1 MRVTKE
7 VVKGI
12 VGSLLSSSFDDATK
26 SPQFHEECWELCCSN
41 NPKIAIAAPRAHAKT
56 SGVTLGYGL
65 TTLLFR
71 ERKFMLLVS
80 DTESQSSLFLGA
92 FKQQLQD
99 NMELIELFG
108 LRRDKEGKVV
118 FEKDTETDVIVV
130 FEDGEKFRI
139 IAKGAE
145 QKLRGLLWNG
155 SRPDIIL
162 CDDMENDELVMNK
175 DRREKMRRWF
185 YSALLPSL
193 SSKGVIRVVG
203 TILHMDSLLERLM
216 PENQLLG
223 NKSRLLQH
231 TDLKT
236 WTDVRSVPWKSIR
249 YRAHNAD
256 YSQLLWPERYDME
269 YFQAKYTDYLLQGI
283 PDAYSQEYLNTP
295 LDESTAYFKRH
306 DFLPRTEEDKKKELH
321 YYITVDLAITEHE
334 RADYSVFIVAGM
346 DENRI
351 LHVVDVIRERIDGR
365 DIVETLMSLQSR
377 YNPIAIGI
385 EDTQVSKSLGPF
397 LNESM
402 IAKQIFL
409 NLVQLKHGGK
419 DKIARARSIQ
429 ARMRARGIKFD
440 NHADWFPAFQEEC
453 LQFPRGKHDDQVDA
467 FAYLGLML
475 LSLIEA
481 PTLQEKI
488 DEDYY
493 EELENSYGDA
503 DGRSATTGY

>member
-1 MRVTKE
+1 MKVTAHM
-7 VVKGI
+7 VAGI
-12 VGSLLSSSFDDATK
+12 VGSLLSSSFDQATK
-26 SPQFHEECWELCCSN
+26 SPQFHEECWDLCCSAS
-41 NPKIAIAAPRAHAKT
+41 PRVAIAAPRAHAKT

-80 DTESQSSLFLGA
+80 DTEAQSSLFLGT

-99 NMELIELFG
+99 NQELIELFG
-108 LRRDKEGKVV
+108 LKRDKEGQVL
-118 FEKDTETDVIVV
+118 FIKDTETDVIVQ
-130 FEDGEKFRI
+130 FDDGHMFRI

-193 SSKGVIRVVG
+193 SSGGVIRVVG

-216 PENQLLG
+216 PENQLLT
-223 NKSRLLQH
+223 NKNQLLRH

-236 WTDVRSVPWKSIR
+236 WTNARTPWKSIR
-249 YRAHNAD
+249 YRAHNQD
-256 YSQLLWPERYDME
+256 YSEILWPERYDMN
-269 YFQAKYTDYLLQGI
+269 YFEEKYRDYLLQGI

-295 LDESTAYFKRH
+295 LDESTAYFKRF
-306 DFLPRTEEDKKKELH
+306 DFLPRTEEDKKKDLH

-334 RADYSVFIVAGM
+334 RADYSAFVVSGM

-351 LHVVDVIRERIDGR
+351 LHVVDVIRERLDAK
-365 DIVETLMSLQSR
+365 DIVEMLMQLQSR
-377 YNPIAIGI
+377 YKPEAIGI
-385 EDTQVSKSLGPF
+385 EDTQISKSIGPF
-397 LNESM
+397 LNEEMVARNS
-402 IAKQIFL
+402 FL
-409 NLVQLKHGGK
+409 NLVKLKHGGK

-429 ARMRARGIKFD
+429 ARMRARGVKFD
-440 NHADWFPAFQEEC
+440 TNADWFMTFQEEC

-475 LSLIEA
+475 LELIEA
-481 PTLQEKI
+481 PTAKEKA
-488 DEDYY
+488 DDDYY
-493 EELENSYGDA
+493 EEMEKSYGDA
-503 DGRSATTGY
+503 DGRCAATGY

>member
-1 MRVTKE
+1 MVQ
-7 VVKGI
+7 GI
-12 VGSLLSSSFDDATK
+12 VGSLLSSSFDAATK

-41 NPKIAIAAPRAHAKT
+41 NPRVAIAAPRAHAKT

-65 TTLLFR
+65 STLLFR

-80 DTESQSSLFLGA
+80 DTESQSSLFLGT

-99 NMELIELFG
+99 NQELIELFG
-108 LRRDKEGKVV
+108 LERDKEGKVI
-118 FEKDTETDVIVV
+118 FIKDTETDIIVK
-130 FEDGEKFRI
+130 FNDGHMFRI

-162 CDDMENDELVMNK
+162 CDDMENDELVLNK
-175 DRREKMRRWF
+175 ERREKMRRWF

-193 SSKGVIRVVG
+193 SSSGVIRVVG

-216 PENQLLG
+216 PENQLLT
-223 NKSRLLQH
+223 NKNQLLKH

-236 WTDVRSVPWKSIR
+236 WTNARTPWKSVR
-249 YRAHNAD
+249 YRAHNQD
-256 YSQLLWPERYDME
+256 YSQILWPERYDMH
-269 YFQAKYTDYLLQGI
+269 YFEEKYRDYLLQGI

-306 DFLPRTEEDKKKELH
+306 DFLPLTEEDRKKELR

-334 RADYSVFIVAGM
+334 KADWSVFLIAGM

-351 LHVVDVIRERIDGR
+351 LHVVDVVRERIDAR
-365 DIVETLMSLQSR
+365 DIVDMLLALQLR
-377 YNPIAIGI
+377 YSPQAIGI
-385 EDTQVSKSLGPF
+385 EDTQVSKSIGPF
-397 LNESM
+397 LNEEM
-402 IAKQIFL
+402 VARNNFI
-409 NLVQLKHGGK
+409 NLVKLKHGGK

-429 ARMRARGIKFD
+429 ARMRARGVKFD
-440 NHADWFPAFQEEC
+440 NHADWFAGFQDEC
-453 LQFPRGKHDDQVDA
+453 LTFPRGKHDDQVDA

-475 LSLIEA
+475 LELIEA
-481 PTLQEKI
+481 PTQQEKAD
-488 DEDYY
+488 DEYY
-493 EELENSYGDA
+493 EELEKSHGTNA
-503 DGRSATTGY
+503 GRNAVTGY